1 MPSLGVSYE
10 FKTLFPGTW
19 WHRGLLEVPDAGFSS
34 KVQEGLSRGVLSNRQ
49 NLKFIRYD
57 TKGLH
62 FLRVYSE
69 KNDLPKH
76 DYFLIEL
83 DLFNIGG

>member
-34 KVQEGLSRGVLSNRQ
+34 KVEEGLSRGVLSNRQ

-57 TKGLH
+57 TKILH
-62 FLRVYSE
+62 FLSVHWKELST
-69 KNDLPKH
+69 KALL
-76 DYFLIEL
+76 FLIEL